1 MFNFLKKKA
10 NSVHNDT
17 LPAVEKTVG
26 LDVVQE
32 PTMEILETD
41 FAMPINGKIIPL
53 TEVPDQVFAQG
64 MMGQGFAIAPTGNT
78 VYSPIDGKIVSIFP
92 TKHAIGLVTDTGVE
106 ILIHVGVDTVKLKG
120 QGFEQLAEDGQVV
133 KRGDALLKIDLAYI
147 EANAPS
153 SIIPIIFTNLT
164 TEKLTVLRD
173 GIQQHGETGILSIQ

>member
-1 MFNFLKKKA
+1 MFDFLKKKA
-10 NSVHNDT
+10 KSAENVT
-17 LPAVEKTVG
+17 VLAVEKTIG
-26 LDVVQE
+26 SDVVQE
-32 PTMEILETD
+32 PTMKISETD
-41 FAMPINGKIIPL
+41 FAMPIDGKIIPL
-53 TEVPDQVFAQG
+53 SEVPDQVFAQG

-92 TKHAIGLVTDTGVE
+92 TKHAIGLVTDTGVD

-120 QGFEQLAEDGQVV
+120 QGFDQLAEDGQVV

-164 TEKLTVLRD
+164 SEKLTVLKNGD
-173 GIQQHGETGILSIQ
+173 QNHGETGILSIQ

>member
-1 MFNFLKKKA
+1 
-10 NSVHNDT
+10 
-17 LPAVEKTVG
+17 
-26 LDVVQE
+26 
-32 PTMEILETD
+32 
-41 FAMPINGKIIPL
+41 
-53 TEVPDQVFAQG
+53 VFAQG

-133 KRGDALLKIDLAYI
+133 KRGDALLKLDLAYI

-153 SIIPIIFTNLT
+153 SIIPIIFMNLT
-164 TEKLTVLRD
+164 SEKLTVLKV
-173 GIQQHGETGILSIQ
+173 GIQQHGETGILNIQ

>member
-10 NSVHNDT
+10 KSTQNET
-17 LPAVEKTVG
+17 LPTVEKTVESDG
-26 LDVVQE
+26 VQE
-32 PTMEILETD
+32 PTMEISETD
-41 FAMPINGKIIPL
+41 FAMPIDGKVISL

-64 MMGQGFAIAPTGNT
+64 MMGQGFAISPTGNT

-120 QGFEQLAEDGQVV
+120 QGFEQLAEDGQVI

-164 TEKLTVLRD
+164 TEKLTVLKD
-173 GIQQHGETGILSIQ
+173 GDQQHGETGMLTIQ

>member
-10 NSVHNDT
+10 KSAHNGT
-17 LPAVEKTVG
+17 LPTEEKTVESA
-26 LDVVQE
+26 VVQE
-32 PTMEILETD
+32 PTMGILESD
-41 FAMPINGKIIPL
+41 FAMPIDGKIIPL

-164 TEKLTVLRD
+164 SEKLSVLKD
-173 GIQQHGETGILSIQ
+173 GDQQHGETGILNIQ

>member
-1 MFNFLKKKA
+1 MFNFLKKK
-10 NSVHNDT
+10 VKPTHNDT
-17 LPAVEKTVG
+17 LSTEEKTVESE
-26 LDVVQE
+26 VVQK
-32 PTMEILETD
+32 PSMEISESN
-41 FAMPINGKIIPL
+41 FAMPIDGKIIPL

-64 MMGQGFAIAPTGNT
+64 MMGQGIAIAPTGNT

-120 QGFEQLAEDGQVV
+120 QGFDQLTEDGQVV

-164 TEKLTVLRD
+164 TQKVNVLKD
-173 GIQQHGETGILSIQ
+173 GIQQHGETGILSIH

>member
-10 NSVHNDT
+10 KSTENDMVPP
-17 LPAVEKTVG
+17 LEKMIES
-26 LDVVQE
+26 DVVQE
-32 PTMEILETD
+32 PTMEISQSD
-41 FAMPINGKIIPL
+41 FAMPIDGKINPL
-53 TEVPDQVFAQG
+53 SEVPDQVFAEG

-92 TKHAIGLVTDTGVE
+92 TKHAIGLVTDTGVD

-120 QGFEQLAEDGQVV
+120 QGFDQLAEDGQEV

-164 TEKLTVLRD
+164 TEKLSVLKYGD
-173 GIQQHGETGILSIQ
+173 QQHGETGILSIQ

>member
-10 NSVHNDT
+10 KSTQNET
-17 LPAVEKTVG
+17 LPTVEKTVESDG
-26 LDVVQE
+26 VQE
-32 PTMEILETD
+32 PTMEISETD
-41 FAMPINGKIIPL
+41 FAMPIDGKVISL

-64 MMGQGFAIAPTGNT
+64 MMGQGFAISPTGNT
-78 VYSPIDGKIVSIFP
+78 VYSPIDGKIVNIFP

-120 QGFEQLAEDGQVV
+120 QGFEQLAEDGQVI

-164 TEKLTVLRD
+164 TEKLTVLKD
-173 GIQQHGETGILSIQ
+173 GDQQHGETGMLTIQ

>member
-10 NSVHNDT
+10 KSANNDRLT
-17 LPAVEKTVG
+17 TDEKTVES
-26 LDVVQE
+26 DVGQQ
-32 PTMEILETD
+32 PTMKISGTD
-41 FAMPINGKIIPL
+41 FAMPIDGKIIPL

-64 MMGQGFAIAPTGNT
+64 MMGQGFAIAPTGNS

-133 KRGDALLKIDLAYI
+133 KRGDALLKIDLDYI

-164 TEKLTVLRD
+164 SEKLSVVKD
-173 GIQQHGETGILSIQ
+173 GIQQHGETGILNIQ